1 MQQEIIL
8 MKGKIV
14 MIFHAAHSFVYSVS
28 RAFLAEKE
36 NHKLIFPDR
45 VLDKVGMNEGF
56 FSPVETKNCT
66 AGEHGISL

>member
-14 MIFHAAHSFVYSVS
+14 MIFHAAYSFGYLVS
-28 RAFLAEKE
+28 SAFLAEEE
-36 NHKLIFPDR
+36 NHKLIFLDR

-56 FSPVETKNCT
+56 FSPVETKNCR